1 MGLLIQTSFGTQ
13 SGFGLR
19 GDRTEFFWKRDIE
32 LGGKALRLKAKQAT
46 QSRTPSLGS
55 CHSPKSLE
63 TSFPYMGSQVVAV
76 FPLLPGRDAVAR
88 HDDLVSR
95 ERYKAIEDGPKMG
108 PKLRETSAK
117 YVNK

>member
-76 FPLLPGRDAVAR
+76 IPLLPGRDAVAR

-95 ERYKAIEDGPKMG
+95 ERYKAIEDGPRTLGNNDKIH
-108 PKLRETSAK
+108 PQTD
-117 YVNK
+117 

>member
-63 TSFPYMGSQVVAV
+63 TSFPYMGSQVVAGI
-76 FPLLPGRDAVAR
+76 PLLPVVTLSPAMTILFLA
-88 HDDLVSR
+88 SAT
-95 ERYKAIEDGPKMG
+95 KPSKMG
-108 PKLRETSAK
+108 PKLWKTQIK
-117 YVNK
+117 YIHKRLK